1 VPPGLQRAD
10 VDAVRNP
17 ERAIEQLPTS
27 RQRLALYGK
36 VAHRFENST
45 LRIDERLYTD
55 SWGLLAS
62 TTDGQ
67 FFFDVSPR
75 VRVWPHARLHA
86 QTGANFWQIAYE
98 SEQSA
103 QGLRMRS
110 LRTGDREL
118 GPLFAFS
125 LGGGGRLALGED
137 KNWGLTLS
145 GDVIYNRYLNHLYI
159 LERLGVFGALGAEV
173 DIE

>member
-1 VPPGLQRAD
+1 
-10 VDAVRNP
+10 
-17 ERAIEQLPTS
+17 
-27 RQRLALYGK
+27 
-36 VAHRFENST
+36 
-45 LRIDERLYTD
+45 
-55 SWGLLAS
+55 
-62 TTDGQ
+62 
-67 FFFDVSPR
+67 
-75 VRVWPHARLHA
+75 
-86 QTGANFWQIAYE
+86 
-98 SEQSA
+98 
-103 QGLRMRS
+103 MRS